1 MTSTAWDVM
10 ANRLNKW
17 KQWLIIAGLLLVVG
31 GANAFIHM
39 QRELQ
44 QSTPPAIQLPIEQ
57 PKRDSERLAEWIAE
71 LLSRLVEILKRLL
84 DREE

>member
-1 MTSTAWDVM
+1 M
-10 ANRLNKW
+10 ANRFSKL
-17 KQWLIIAGLLLVVG
+17 KQWLMIAGLLLVVG
-31 GANAFIHM
+31 GANAFIRVH
-39 QRELQ
+39 RGLQ